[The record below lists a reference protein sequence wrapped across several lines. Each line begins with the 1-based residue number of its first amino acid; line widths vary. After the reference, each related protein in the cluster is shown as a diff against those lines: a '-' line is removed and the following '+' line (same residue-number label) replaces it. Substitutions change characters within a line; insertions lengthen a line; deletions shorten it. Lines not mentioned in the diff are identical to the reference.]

1 MLPGRDPASA
11 AMAGLSIS
19 PEGLEA
25 GTGTGSM
32 AGTMA
37 GAEGWAAVDG
47 LPPPGAAASVSSG
60 VARVTML
67 VRCENVGHGE
77 AVFLAPSARGEDEDE
92 DEGAGRGAA
101 EGGTDRPRMI
111 PLYTTAAGFPWF
123 ATRTP
128 LHLPL
133 SGSTLGS
140 GAGGGGEDR
149 PPRATPQERPQG
161 QGAGLP
167 PAIRPGR
174 MGLPLVHPSQGVGR
188 ASLASSSSAS
198 ASASAA
204 AAAGLGSLLPLPP
217 PQQQQQQQQQQRF
230 FRYRYAIYR
239 AGRFHRW
246 EDPSDAGSSG
256 ASASASASASPEEQP
271 QQAPSSSSPSL
282 PMHCL
287 PLQCLSRDE
296 QYAVSDVLGRPED
309 PPSIEHVAA
318 VRIGGTYSAASLHSR
333 QDSRSNVGPGGSLAS
348 LSGHNLLER
357 KNSENKTGG
366 GGGGRSRSRSRSSSS
381 SSSRRRRAGG

>member
-92 DEGAGRGAA
+92 DGGAGRGAA
-101 EGGTDRPRMI
+101 DGGTDRPRMI

-140 GAGGGGEDR
+140 GAGGARQGSQQILARQWQGGSREANSR
-149 PPRATPQERPQG
+149 QIWGEEAVLRIQKE
-161 QGAGLP
+161 
-167 PAIRPGR
+167 
-174 MGLPLVHPSQGVGR
+174 GR
-188 ASLASSSSAS
+188 AAVCSALLRTVCS
-198 ASASAA
+198 ADCHWP
-204 AAAGLGSLLPLPP
+204 AG
-217 PQQQQQQQQQQRF
+217 
-230 FRYRYAIYR
+230 
-239 AGRFHRW
+239 
-246 EDPSDAGSSG
+246 
-256 ASASASASASPEEQP
+256 
-271 QQAPSSSSPSL
+271 
-282 PMHCL
+282 CV
-287 PLQCLSRDE
+287 
-296 QYAVSDVLGRPED
+296 AVL
-309 PPSIEHVAA
+309 
-318 VRIGGTYSAASLHSR
+318 
-333 QDSRSNVGPGGSLAS
+333 
-348 LSGHNLLER
+348 
-357 KNSENKTGG
+357 
-366 GGGGRSRSRSRSSSS
+366 
-381 SSSRRRRAGG
+381 

>member
-1 MLPGRDPASA
+1 
-11 AMAGLSIS
+11 MAGLSIS

-25 GTGTGSM
+25 GTGTGTGTGAM
-32 AGTMA
+32 AGAMAGA

-77 AVFLAPSARGEDEDE
+77 AVFLAPSARGEDE
-92 DEGAGRGAA
+92 GAGAA
-101 EGGTDRPRMI
+101 EGAAADGGTDRPRMI

-140 GAGGGGEDR
+140 GAGGEREDQ

-167 PAIRPGR
+167 PAIPGR

-188 ASLASSSSAS
+188 ASLASSDVMSA
-198 ASASAA
+198 
-204 AAAGLGSLLPLPP
+204 GPE
-217 PQQQQQQQQQQRF
+217 
-230 FRYRYAIYR
+230 R
-239 AGRFHRW
+239 AR
-246 EDPSDAGSSG
+246 
-256 ASASASASASPEEQP
+256 
-271 QQAPSSSSPSL
+271 
-282 PMHCL
+282 
-287 PLQCLSRDE
+287 
-296 QYAVSDVLGRPED
+296 
-309 PPSIEHVAA
+309 
-318 VRIGGTYSAASLHSR
+318 
-333 QDSRSNVGPGGSLAS
+333 
-348 LSGHNLLER
+348 
-357 KNSENKTGG
+357 
-366 GGGGRSRSRSRSSSS
+366 
-381 SSSRRRRAGG
+381 